1 MARGLKLSNALSP
14 QGLRIEARRA
24 ETPRAAERMY
34 AIASALEGKSRG
46 EAARWAVM
54 DRQA

>member
-34 AIASALEGKSRG
+34 AIASALEGKSRR